1 MPLIYESMTNSLSN
15 SQAPSDWL
23 TDEEQHFWQTLVST
37 FRSVERNIERVLRSR
52 TGLTFADFTVLIA
65 LHETEDGL
73 MHVDELCNRLK
84 WNHPR
89 ALLHTTRMENR
100 GVISIE
106 DPGED
111 PDSDYVVV
119 LTGVG
124 RHVFAEA
131 TPGYVDTVRSE
142 IFEQIS
148 AEDRGEMLRC
158 FKAIIEHSQRTTDV
172 RGID

>member
-1 MPLIYESMTNSLSN
+1 MTNSLTN
-15 SQAPSDWL
+15 SHTPAHWL

-37 FRSVERNIERVLRSR
+37 FRSVERNIERELRSR

-89 ALLHTTRMENR
+89 ALLHTTRMEKR

-131 TPGYVDTVRSE
+131 TPGYVETVRSE
-142 IFEQIS
+142 IFEQIT
-148 AEDRGEMLRC
+148 AEDRAEMLRC
-158 FKAIIEHSQRTTDV
+158 FKTIIENSQRASDAYGTEK
-172 RGID
+172 